1 MGIYPTDPGGAPWFP
16 SEGLVWDHCGPPVS
30 MSRQPA
36 APSPMNEDLER
47 IQKHHG
53 GPGTDSARPQKPY
66 WKRMHH
72 SPFFW
77 VAAFFILLA
86 MTIFIMTD
94 GFLLRPRGQAV
105 APAASSSA
113 P

>member
-1 MGIYPTDPGGAPWFP
+1 
-16 SEGLVWDHCGPPVS
+16 
-30 MSRQPA
+30 
-36 APSPMNEDLER
+36 MNDLER

-53 GPGTDSARPQKPY
+53 GPHTDPGNPERPH

-86 MTIFIMTD
+86 MIIFVVTD
-94 GFLLRPRGQAV
+94 GFLIRPRATQVQA
-105 APAASSSA
+105 ATPAVG